1 MSCLKSAAG
10 GLSSESGKPPRLMSG
25 DLSLR
30 ANMRNLRRKQPG
42 VTTGK
47 KGRHRRYEEARA
59 LKRSNEGDFESLL
72 DDFVDDDE
80 DVKPEHAAWAEEF
93 DADDD

>member
-1 MSCLKSAAG
+1 
-10 GLSSESGKPPRLMSG
+10 
-25 DLSLR
+25 
-30 ANMRNLRRKQPG
+30 
-42 VTTGK
+42 VK

-72 DDFVDDDE
+72 DDFVDEDE